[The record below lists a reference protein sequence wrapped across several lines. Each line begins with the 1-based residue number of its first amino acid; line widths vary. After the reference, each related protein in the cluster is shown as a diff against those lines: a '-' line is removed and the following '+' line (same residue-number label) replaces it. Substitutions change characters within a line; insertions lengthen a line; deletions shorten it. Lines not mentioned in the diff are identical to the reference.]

1 MRVAV
6 FNIKGFERDFLRAA
20 NDGHGHEL
28 VFLEPRLTVDTVSL
42 AAGCEA
48 VCAFVN
54 DDLGADVLEALADR
68 GARLVALRS
77 AGFNHV
83 DLEAAARRELT
94 VAHVPEYSPH
104 AVAEHCVGLILVLN
118 RNIHRAYNRI
128 RENNF
133 SLSGL
138 L

>member
-54 DDLGADVLEALADR
+54 DDLGADVLEAP
-68 GARLVALRS
+68 
-77 AGFNHV
+77 
-83 DLEAAARRELT
+83 ARRELT